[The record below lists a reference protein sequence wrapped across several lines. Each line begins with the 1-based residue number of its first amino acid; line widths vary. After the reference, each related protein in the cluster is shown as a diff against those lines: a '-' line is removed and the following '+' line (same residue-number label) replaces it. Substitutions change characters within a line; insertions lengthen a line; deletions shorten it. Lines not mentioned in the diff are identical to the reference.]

1 MDNTNTFGPFT
12 PQEFKNAS
20 EWLLNNNIEFT
31 HFRDEEAE
39 KRFAENS
46 PENLVNQVELRTQT
60 YLGSVFYIK
69 AVMDSHTEAAF
80 KAFTHLTEDSIPEKF
95 KIPHIPEATHPEA
108 GHDKKVKWSR
118 ILLLAL
124 VLYFVVRVLKK

>member
-1 MDNTNTFGPFT
+1 MKTFGPFT
-12 PQEFKNAS
+12 PQEFNIAS
-20 EWLLNNNIEFT
+20 EWLAQNNIEFT
-31 HFRDEEAE
+31 QFRDDEAE

-69 AVMDSHTEAAF
+69 ADMDAATEVTF
-80 KAFTHLTEDSIPEKF
+80 KTFTHLTEDHIPEKF
-95 KIPHIPEATHPEA
+95 KVAKIPEGVHPETVQN
-108 GHDKKVKWSR
+108 KKTQWSR

-124 VLYFVVRVLKK
+124 VFYFIFRVLKN